1 MRKLVVVIGLL
12 LVPTAACL
20 DAGDSGTRL
29 PDPMARQGFF
39 DIAVDAA
46 PPADVEDLCFAMRV
60 VNELGEGIWSEARV
74 CSSEHGNGRGGDVT
88 FVHVCDAT
96 TATNTITLWV
106 HEPANTLPG
115 DPGQPARWNNPCPA
129 PTIGGDPFDWSG
141 GCVRAAPCSE
151 NMDTLVRFDF
161 ESSPR

>member
-1 MRKLVVVIGLL
+1 MRNLVIVIGLL

-20 DAGDSGTRL
+20 DAGDPGSRL
-29 PDPMARQGFF
+29 QDPTAQQGFF
-39 DIAVDAA
+39 DIAVDIV
-46 PPADVEDLCFAMRV
+46 PPADVEDLCFALRV
-60 VNELGEGIWSEARV
+60 VNELGQDIGSEPRL
-74 CSSEHGNGRGGDVT
+74 CSSEYGNGRGGDMA

-96 TATNTITLWV
+96 TATNTVTLWV
-106 HEPANTLPG
+106 HEPADTLPS

-129 PTIGGDPFDWSG
+129 PALGGDPFEWSG

-151 NMDTLVRFDF
+151 NVDTLVHFDF